1 MADAFEDRK
10 KKHEDKWAHD
20 EELRFKIGARRNK
33 LLGLWAA
40 AEMGLSDAA
49 AQEYAKSVVVT
60 DLKGA
65 DAVFRKIR
73 DDFDAAKLAH
83 SDHVIH
89 RQMAELLTAA
99 ADQVMHETK
108 R

>member
-1 MADAFEDRK
+1 MDDAFEDRK

-40 AEMGLSDAA
+40 AELGLTGAA
-49 AQEYAKSVVVT
+49 AEEYAKSVVAT
-60 DLKGA
+60 DLNGA

-73 DDFDAAKLAH
+73 DDFDAAGLAH
-83 SDHVIH
+83 SDHVIR
-89 RQMAELLTAA
+89 RQMTDLLAGAA
-99 ADQVMHETK
+99 NQVMHEAK

>member
-40 AEMGLSDAA
+40 AELGLTGAA
-49 AQEYAKSVVVT
+49 AEAYAKSVLVA
-60 DLKGA
+60 DLRGA
-65 DAVFRKIR
+65 DAVFRKLR

-83 SDHVIH
+83 SDHAI
-89 RQMAELLTAA
+89 RRKTEELLAEA
-99 ADQVMHETK
+99 ADQLMHEHK
-108 R
+108 S

>member
-1 MADAFEDRK
+1 MGDAFEDRK

-40 AEMGLSDAA
+40 AEIGLTGAA
-49 AQEYAKSVVVT
+49 AEEYAKSVVAA
-60 DLKGA
+60 DLTGA
-65 DAVFRKIR
+65 DAVFRKLR
-73 DDFDAAKLAH
+73 GDFDAAKLAQ
-83 SDHVIH
+83 SDHLIH
-89 RQMAELLTAA
+89 RKMEECLAAA
-99 ADQVMHETK
+99 ADQIMHETK

>member
-1 MADAFEDRK
+1 MEDAFEDRK

-20 EELRFKIGARRNK
+20 EELCFKIGARRNK

-40 AEMGLSDAA
+40 AEMGLLGAA
-49 AQEYAKSVVVT
+49 AEEYAKSVVAT
-60 DLKGA
+60 DLNGA

-73 DDFDAAKLAH
+73 DDFDAAGLAH
-83 SDHVIH
+83 SDHVIR
-89 RQMAELLTAA
+89 RQMTDLLAGAA
-99 ADQVMHETK
+99 NQVMHEAK

>member
-10 KKHEDKWAHD
+10 KKYEDKWAHD

-40 AEMGLSDAA
+40 AEMGLMGAVA
-49 AQEYAKSVVVT
+49 EEYAKSVVT
-60 DLKGA
+60 ADLKGA

-73 DDFDAAKLAH
+73 GDFDAAKLAH
-83 SDHVIH
+83 SDHAIH
-89 RQMAELLTAA
+89 RKMEEFLAAA
-99 ADQVMHETK
+99 ADQIMHETK

>member
-1 MADAFEDRK
+1 MGDAFEDRK

-40 AEMGLSDAA
+40 AEMGLTEAA
-49 AQEYAKSVVVT
+49 REEYAKSVVAA
-60 DLKGA
+60 DLAGP

-73 DDFDAAKLAH
+73 GDFDAAGLAH
-83 SDHVIH
+83 SDHIIQ
-89 RQMAELLTAA
+89 RQMADLLAAA

>member
-1 MADAFEDRK
+1 MDDAFEDRK

-40 AEMGLSDAA
+40 AEMGLSGAA
-49 AQEYAKSVVVT
+49 AEEYAKSVVAT

-65 DAVFRKIR
+65 DAVFHKIR
-73 DDFDAAKLAH
+73 GDFDAAGLGH
-83 SDHVIH
+83 SDHLIQ
-89 RQMAELLTAA
+89 RQMAELLAAA
-99 ADQVMHETK
+99 ADQLMHEHK
-108 R
+108 G

>member
-1 MADAFEDRK
+1 MGDAFEDRK

-40 AEMGLSDAA
+40 AELGLSDAA

-65 DAVFRKIR
+65 DGVFRKIR
-73 DDFDAAKLAH
+73 GDFDAAKLAQ
-83 SDHVIH
+83 SDHVI
-89 RQMAELLTAA
+89 RSKMEECLAAA
-99 ADQVMHETK
+99 ADQIMRETK